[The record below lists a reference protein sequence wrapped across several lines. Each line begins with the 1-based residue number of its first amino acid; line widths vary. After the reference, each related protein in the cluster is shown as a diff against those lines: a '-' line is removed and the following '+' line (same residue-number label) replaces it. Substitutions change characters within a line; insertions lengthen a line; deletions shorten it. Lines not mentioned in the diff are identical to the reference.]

1 MNRDSK
7 LAYLNKTQL
16 EIVNQSIVV
25 AEDVISDWYH
35 LTISSWKKYRYDIR
49 TLKDLGPDEIVPEVF
64 AQIVRCE
71 RPVPPDGL
79 RRGDFY
85 RICLQDQNI
94 IKALKREPS
103 LQLLP
108 LLTYVVTHELV
119 HLVRFYKFFQFFDA
133 DQEQRDT
140 EEYRVHQLTYE
151 MLKNI
156 KMPLMDTIFD
166 YYAKHRGLVD

>member
-1 MNRDSK
+1 MKRDSK
-7 LAYLNKTQL
+7 LVYLDRKQL
-16 EIVNQSIVV
+16 EIVNQSITV

-35 LTISSWKKYRYDIR
+35 LTISSWKKFRYDIR
-49 TLKDLGPDEIVPEVF
+49 TLKDLSPDEIVPEVF

-71 RPVPPDGL
+71 RPAPPDGL

-85 RICLQDQNI
+85 RICLQDHNI
-94 IKALKREPS
+94 VKALKREPS
-103 LQLLP
+103 LYLLP

-119 HLVRFYKFFQFFDA
+119 HLVRFYTFFQFFDA
-133 DQEQRDT
+133 DQEQRNI

-156 KMPLMDTIFD
+156 KMAHMATIFE
-166 YYAKHRGLVD
+166 YYAKHREIID